1 MEVRPAPAHSP
12 TPPALPS
19 PAPAGGFVTLDG
31 EQFYRITAY
40 DRLEPF
46 LMTLASDTD
55 LWMFVSSRGGLTA
68 GRVKPDGALF
78 PYVTDDE
85 LHDAHHHTGPRTLFR
100 LAGADGTTTLWEP
113 FADRAGEAQ
122 VERNL
127 YKNVAGSRLLF
138 EEIDHALGLAFR
150 QEWAG
155 CDEFGWVRTATLEN
169 LGGATRR
176 LELLDGL
183 LNVLPHGAPL
193 ALFQQTPNLVDAY
206 KKSEIDP
213 ATGLG
218 LFSLTAGI
226 TDRAEA
232 LESLRA
238 NVVWCCGLAD
248 SRRHLSRR
256 SLDDF
261 RRGRSAAVDTVLNG
275 VRGNYLVG
283 ARLKLGPGATTR
295 WRLVC
300 DAGRDHVATAALRRM
315 LREEPD
321 LDARVAA
328 ALDRAGEELRRN
340 VAAADGLQATGRPE
354 AWAHHFANVLF
365 NNMRGG
371 IFLKNETAPAA
382 DFTAFVHAR
391 NRDVASRRSGLL
403 AALPEAPSIRE
414 LRAAAAASGDPDLER
429 LALEYLPLHFGRRHG
444 DPSRP
449 WNTFAIRARGRGG
462 ERTLGYEGN
471 WRDIFQNWEALCISY
486 PGFLPNVV
494 AKFVNASTVDGFNP
508 YRITHNGVDWE
519 TASPAD
525 PWSNIGYWGD
535 HQVIYL
541 LRLLELWHRHE
552 PTAIGEAL
560 GEQIYVY
567 VEVPYR
573 IKPYAEILKNQRETI
588 TYDAELAE
596 RIGLRV
602 AGIGADGKLLHG
614 GDGAVRR
621 ANLFEKLLVP
631 VLSKLSNL
639 IPDAGIWM
647 NTQRPEWNDANNA
660 LAGGGVSVVT
670 LCHLRRFL
678 AFLAER
684 FAAAGEHELPVATE
698 IAAWFDAI
706 ELVLGEAPPQP
717 DAGLLDPR
725 DRKLMLDR
733 LGGAFDGYRR
743 AVYADGLNG
752 AVGLAPARAARLCR
766 AALAWVDR
774 SLAANRRDDGLF
786 HGYNLLAISA
796 DGSRAEVGRLPV
808 MLEGQVAAL
817 DSGALDPAT
826 SLAVI
831 EQLFASDLYRPD
843 RRSFLLYPE
852 RELPGFL
859 ARNLVP
865 GDLAEAVPLL
875 RESLAAGDDTLVAR
889 DADGAIRFAA
899 GLHNERD
906 LEAALYALAGRPG
919 RAGAVACDREAVLAL
934 YERVFR
940 HRSYTGR
947 SGVMYGYEGLGCIYW
962 HMVAKLLLATQAA
975 ATRAERENSPAAIR
989 DGLAAAYFRIRAGLG
1004 PEKSVTEYGAFPTD
1018 PYSHTPAHGG
1028 AKQPGM
1034 TGQVKEEILAR
1045 FGELGVHVSDGTAS
1059 FRPRLLRDDEFL
1071 AQPTAFRYDD
1081 VEGRERTIAL
1091 SAGQLAFTYCQVPIV
1106 YTRNDGP
1113 PRLRVAYADGS
1124 STRDDGDRLSP
1135 ATSAELFARS
1145 GRVELI
1151 EVGVSVPRPA
1161 R

>member
-1 MEVRPAPAHSP
+1 MEGKPAPARPLTP
-12 TPPALPS
+12 TALPFS
-19 PAPAGGFVTLDG
+19 APTGGFVTLDG
-31 EQFYRITAY
+31 EPFYRIAAY
-40 DRLEPF
+40 DSLEPF
-46 LMTLASDTD
+46 LMTLANDAD
-55 LWMFVSSRGGLTA
+55 LWLFISSRGGLTA
-68 GRVKPDGALF
+68 GRIDPDGALF
-78 PYVTDDE
+78 PYVTVDE
-85 LHDAHHHTGPRTLFR
+85 LHDAHHHTGPRTLIR
-100 LAGADGTTTLWEP
+100 LASADGATTLWEP

-127 YKNVAGSRLLF
+127 YKSAAGTRLVF

-150 QEWAG
+150 HEWAG

-169 LGGATRR
+169 RSGATRR
-176 LELLDGL
+176 LDLLDGL

-193 ALFQQTPNLVDAY
+193 SLYQQTPNLVDAY

-218 LFSLTAGI
+218 VFSLTAGI

-232 LESLRA
+232 LESLKA
-238 NVVWCCGLAD
+238 NVVWCCGLAG

-261 RRGRSAAVDTVLNG
+261 RRGRAAAADTTLNG

-283 ARLKLGPGATTR
+283 ASLKLGPGAAVR

-300 DAGRDHVATAALRRM
+300 DTGRDHVAVAALRRL

-328 ALDRAGEELRRN
+328 ALDRAGEGLRRN

-371 IFLKNETAPAA
+371 VFWRNETAPAD
-382 DFTAFVHAR
+382 DFAAFVHAR
-391 NRDVASRRSGLL
+391 DREVAARRRGMFG
-403 AALPEAPSIRE
+403 ALPESPSIRE
-414 LRAAAAASGDPDLER
+414 LREAAVASGDTDLVR
-429 LALEYLPLHFGRRHG
+429 YALEYLPLHFGRRHG

-449 WNTFAIRARGRGG
+449 WNTFSIRARGHGG
-462 ERTLGYEGN
+462 VRSLGYEGN
-471 WRDIFQNWEALCISY
+471 WRDIFQNWEALCVSY

-508 YRITHNGVDWE
+508 YRVSRDGVDWE
-519 TASPAD
+519 TVKPSD

-535 HQVIYL
+535 HQVVYL

-552 PTAIGEAL
+552 PAAFGAAL
-560 GEQIYVY
+560 GDRIYTY

-573 IKPYAEILKNQRETI
+573 IRPYAEILKNPRDTI
-588 TYDAELAE
+588 EFDTELAA
-596 RIGLRV
+596 RIGARV
-602 AGIGADGKLLHG
+602 AAVGTDGKLLHG

-631 VLSKLSNL
+631 ALSKLSNL
-639 IPDAGIWM
+639 VPDAGIWM

-670 LCHLRRFL
+670 LCHLRRYL

-684 FAAAGEHELPVATE
+684 FASAGEAELPVAAE
-698 IAAWFDAI
+698 IAAWFDGVAR
-706 ELVLGEAPPQP
+706 VLEEEALP
-717 DAGLLDPR
+717 AGAGALDPR
-725 DRKLMLDR
+725 ERKRLLDR
-733 LGGAFDGYRR
+733 LGGAFDDYRR
-743 AVYADGLNG
+743 AAYAGGLNG
-752 AVGLAPARAARLCR
+752 DVGLAPARAARLCR
-766 AALAWVDR
+766 TALAWTER
-774 SLAANRRDDGLF
+774 SLAANRRDDGLY
-786 HGYNLLAISA
+786 HGYNLLHFSPDA
-796 DGSRAEVGRLPV
+796 SRAEVDRLPV

-817 DSGALDPAT
+817 DSGALDPAA

-865 GDLAEAVPLL
+865 DDLAGAVPLL
-875 RESLAAGDDTLVAR
+875 RESLAAGDDALVAR
-889 DADGAIRFAA
+889 DADGALRFAA
-899 GLHNERD
+899 GLRNERD
-906 LEAALYALAGRPG
+906 LEAALDKLAERPGLAGT
-919 RAGAVACDREAVLAL
+919 VARDREAVREL

-975 ATRAERENSPAAIR
+975 ALRAESEGSPAAIR

-1004 PEKSVTEYGAFPTD
+1004 PEKSVAEFGAFPTD

-1045 FGELGVHVSDGTAS
+1045 FGELGVSVSDGAVR
-1059 FRPRLLRDDEFL
+1059 FRPHLLREDEFL
-1071 AQPTAFRYDD
+1071 AQPSAFRYYD

-1106 YTRNDGP
+1106 YTRSDGP
-1113 PRLRVAYADGS
+1113 ARLRVTCADGS

-1135 ATSAELFARS
+1135 ATSTELFARS
-1145 GRVELI
+1145 GRVALI
-1151 EVGVSVPRPA
+1151 EVGVSLPRPA
-1161 R
+1161 

>member
-1 MEVRPAPAHSP
+1 MEGRPAPSRSTSAP
-12 TPPALPS
+12 AIPPA
-19 PAPAGGFVTLDG
+19 APAGGFVTLDG
-31 EQFYRITAY
+31 ETFYRISAY

-55 LWMFVSSRGGLTA
+55 LWLFVSSRGGLTA
-68 GRVKPDGALF
+68 GRVDPNGALF
-78 PYVTDDE
+78 PYVTVDE
-85 LHDAHHHTGPRTLFR
+85 LHDAHHHTGPRTLIR
-100 LAGADGTTTLWEP
+100 LAGADGTTILWEP
-113 FADRAGEAQ
+113 FAERAGEAQ

-127 YKNVAGSRLLF
+127 YKNVAGSRLVF

-150 QEWAG
+150 HEWAG

-169 LGGATRR
+169 RGGATRR

-193 ALFQQTPNLVDAY
+193 ALYQQTPNLVDAY
-206 KKSEIDP
+206 KKSELDP
-213 ATGLG
+213 DTGLG

-238 NVVWCCGLAD
+238 NVVWCCGLAG

-261 RRGRSAAVDTVLNG
+261 RRGRAAAGDTVLNG

-283 ARLKLGPGATTR
+283 ARLTLGPGAATR

-300 DAGRDHVATAALRRM
+300 DAGRDHVAAAALRRL

-328 ALDRAGEELRRN
+328 ALSRAGEDLRQN

-371 IFLKNETAPAA
+371 IFLRNETAPAD
-382 DFTAFVHAR
+382 DFAAFVRAR
-391 NRDVASRRSGLL
+391 DRGVAARRRDLL
-403 AALPEAPSIRE
+403 DALPAAPSIRE
-414 LRAAAAASGDPDLER
+414 LRAAAAASGDPDLAR

-462 ERTLGYEGN
+462 ARTLGYEGN
-471 WRDIFQNWEALCISY
+471 WRDIFQNWEALCVSY

-508 YRITHNGVDWE
+508 YRITRDGVDWE
-519 TASPAD
+519 TVSPED

-535 HQVIYL
+535 HQVVYL

-552 PTAIGEAL
+552 PAALDEAL
-560 GEQIYVY
+560 GERIYAY

-573 IKPYAEILKNQRETI
+573 IKPYAEIVKNQRETI
-588 TYDAELAE
+588 AFDAELAA
-596 RIGLRV
+596 RIGTRV
-602 AGIGADGKLLHG
+602 AATGTDGKLLRG

-631 VLSKLSNL
+631 ALSKLSNL
-639 IPDAGIWM
+639 VPDAGIWM

-670 LCHLRRFL
+670 LCHLRRYLTFL
-678 AFLAER
+678 AAR
-684 FAAAGEHELPVATE
+684 FDAAGERELPVAAE
-698 IAAWFDAI
+698 IAAWFDDVARI
-706 ELVLGEAPPQP
+706 LDAAPPPP
-717 DAGLLDPR
+717 DAGPLDPR
-725 DRKLMLDR
+725 DRMRMLDR
-733 LGGAFDGYRR
+733 LGGAFDDYRR
-743 AVYADGLNG
+743 AAYAGGLNG
-752 AVGLAPARAARLCR
+752 EVGLAPARAARLCR

-817 DSGALDPAT
+817 DSGALDPAAA
-826 SLAVI
+826 LDVI
-831 EQLFASDLYRPD
+831 ERLFASDLYRPD

-859 ARNLVP
+859 SRNVVP
-865 GDLAEAVPLL
+865 GDLAAAVPLL
-875 RESLAAGDDTLVAR
+875 REALAAGDDALVAR
-889 DADGAIRFAA
+889 DADGTVRFAA
-899 GLHNERD
+899 GLRNERD
-906 LEAALYALAGRPG
+906 LEAALDALAARPD
-919 RAGAVACDREAVLAL
+919 RAAAVARDREAVREL
-934 YERVFR
+934 YERVFN

-975 ATRAERENSPAAIR
+975 ARRAEHDGAPAAVR
-989 DGLAAAYFRIRAGLG
+989 TGLAAAYHRIRAGLG
-1004 PEKSVTEYGAFPTD
+1004 PEKSVAEYGAFPTD
-1018 PYSHTPAHGG
+1018 PYSHTPADGG

-1045 FGELGVHVSDGTAS
+1045 FGELGVSVSDGAVR
-1059 FRPRLLRDDEFL
+1059 FRPRLLRADEFL
-1071 AQPTAFRYDD
+1071 AHPSIFGYCD
-1081 VEGRERTIAL
+1081 VEGRERTLAL
-1091 SAGQLAFTYCQVPIV
+1091 SAGQLAFTYCQVPVV
-1106 YTRNDGP
+1106 YTRRDGRP
-1113 PRLRVAYADGS
+1113 QLRVTYADGS
-1124 STRDDGDRLSP
+1124 TSRCPQDVLP
-1135 ATSAELFARS
+1135 PQASAELFARS

-1151 EVGVSVPRPA
+1151 EVDVPAPRPA
-1161 R
+1161 